1 MDPTCPAPA
10 VVSSPVFVTG
20 RHGAKGPIFAPA
32 TTFGSSAPRTGGYIR
47 GMNNRPAIQAAR
59 SRLAAHPVYASVQE
73 MGDLHVFMRHHVFAV
88 WDFMSLLK
96 SLQSTLAPSRTP
108 WRPTGQPELTR
119 FINEIVV
126 DEESDIAPPGVGRD
140 FMSHYELYRFAMREV
155 GADDRSIEGLIRRL
169 GDDDLES
176 ALKHPEIPYAV
187 QRFIG
192 HTFSALATGKP
203 HVIGAYFT
211 FGREQV
217 VPDMFSAVVER
228 SGLTAEQAPCFHY
241 YLQRHIELDGGSH
254 GTLALRLMDHLI
266 DGDPTRAREAQE
278 AALEA
283 IDARLQFWDAVHA
296 EIQQRKAR
304 AAK

>member
-1 MDPTCPAPA
+1 MK
-10 VVSSPVFVTG
+10 G
-20 RHGAKGPIFAPA
+20 R
-32 TTFGSSAPRTGGYIR
+32 SAI
-47 GMNNRPAIQAAR
+47 NAAR
-59 SRLAAHPVYASVQE
+59 RQLAAHPVYASVQE
-73 MGDLHVFMRHHVFAV
+73 MGDLHVFMQHHVFAV

-96 SLQSTLAPSRTP
+96 TLQSTLAPVRTP

-126 DEESDIAPPGVGRD
+126 EEESDMAPPGVGRD

-155 GADDRSIEGLIRRL
+155 GADDRSIEGLIQRL
-169 GDDDLES
+169 DTDNLQT
-176 ALKHPEIPYAV
+176 ALNHPEIPFAV

-192 HTFSALATGKP
+192 HTFRTLATGKP
-203 HVIGAYFT
+203 HVIGASFT

-217 VPDMFSAVVER
+217 VPDMFSAFVER
-228 SGLTAEQAPCFHY
+228 SGLTAQQAPCFHY

-254 GTLALRLMDHLI
+254 GVLSLRLMDHLI

-283 IDARLQFWDAVHA
+283 IEARLQFWDSVYAA
-296 EIQQRKAR
+296 IQQRKAR